1 MEMFPRRFAG
11 LTKRVG
17 NRFSGM
23 AVGKTV
29 KQQRN
34 VSVAEDAA
42 LGVMKAADYLQQTLA
57 EICERHGITTDQY
70 GMLRILR
77 DAHPTG
83 FARGEVAERC
93 IHRAPDVTRM
103 LDRLVRQRLAKRTRA
118 AADRRCSVAT
128 ITKAGLALLARMDD
142 EVTGAIRTLTKPLSL
157 PDLQHLTRL
166 TDALTR

>member
-1 MEMFPRRFAG
+1 MSAIDFDRRAMSRHCQRDPTRHPVLQDRRKTCCEHGNVPTRFAG

-17 NRFSGM
+17 NRFYGM

-57 EICERHGITTDQY
+57 EICGRHGITTDQY

-83 FARGEVAERC
+83 FA
-93 IHRAPDVTRM
+93 
-103 LDRLVRQRLAKRTRA
+103 
-118 AADRRCSVAT
+118 
-128 ITKAGLALLARMDD
+128 
-142 EVTGAIRTLTKPLSL
+142 
-157 PDLQHLTRL
+157 
-166 TDALTR
+166 

>member
-42 LGVMKAADYLQQTLA
+42 LAVMKAADYLQETLA

-83 FARGEVAERC
+83 LPAVRGRDAAIQRS
-93 IHRAPDVTRM
+93 PD
-103 LDRLVRQRLAKRTRA
+103 
-118 AADRRCSVAT
+118 
-128 ITKAGLALLARMDD
+128 
-142 EVTGAIRTLTKPLSL
+142 
-157 PDLQHLTRL
+157 
-166 TDALTR
+166 

>member
-1 MEMFPRRFAG
+1 MEMFPRRFGG

-17 NRFSGM
+17 NRFSVM

-42 LGVMKAADYLQQTLA
+42 LGVMRAADYLQETLA

-103 LDRLVRQRLAKRTRA
+103 LDRLVRQRLANRTRA
-118 AADRRCSVAT
+118 AADPPCPVPT
-128 ITKAGLALLARMDD
+128 ITKPRLALLARMAA
-142 EVTGAIRTLTKPLSL
+142 ETHAAVRS
-157 PDLQHLTRL
+157 
-166 TDALTR
+166 

>member
-1 MEMFPRRFAG
+1 
-11 LTKRVG
+11 
-17 NRFSGM
+17 M

-42 LGVMKAADYLQQTLA
+42 LAVMKAADYLQETLA

-118 AADRRCSVAT
+118 AADRRCSIAT
-128 ITKAGLALLARMDD
+128 ITRAGRAVLNRIDPEIAAAAR
-142 EVTGAIRTLTKPLSL
+142 RLTKSLSST
-157 PDLQHLTRL
+157 QLT
-166 TDALTR
+166 

>member
-1 MEMFPRRFAG
+1 
-11 LTKRVG
+11 
-17 NRFSGM
+17 M
-23 AVGKTV
+23 AVRKAV
-29 KQQRN
+29 KQRRN

-42 LGVMKAADYLQQTLA
+42 LGVMKAADYLQQALA
-57 EICERHGITTDQY
+57 EVCERHGITTDQY

-103 LDRLVRQRLAKRTRA
+103 LDRLVGRRLARRTRA
-118 AADRRCSVAT
+118 PADRRCSVAT

-142 EVTGAIRTLTKPLSL
+142 EVTAAIRDLTKPLSL
-157 PDLQHLTRL
+157 PELEHLTRL
-166 TDALTR
+166 TGALTR